1 MNPFARK
8 VAGQIEQMWQ
18 CRVLRAS
25 HGKLRQVV
33 LVMLAKEYAA
43 AMPVLLRVAF
53 PGFVDLS
60 RPMLIGY
67 ATIVWSGRMVCDLIE
82 WDGTRKKETIY
93 DSLDEYIGEVRRLAD
108 ALKLDDADREQMF
121 TVMQKW
127 VVADH
132 RINHEGRRL
141 AS

>member
-1 MNPFARK
+1 MNPFAKK

-33 LVMLAKEYAA
+33 LVMLAKEYAG

-53 PGFVDLS
+53 PGFQDLS
-60 RPMLIGY
+60 RPMLTGY
-67 ATIVWSGRMVCDLIE
+67 ATIVWSGHMVCDLMDR
-82 WDGTRKKETIY
+82 DGIIKRETIY
-93 DSLDEYIGEVRRLAD
+93 GSVDEFIGEVRRLAD
-108 ALKLDDADREQMF
+108 LLKLNDKDREEMF
-121 TVMQKW
+121 VTLQKW
-127 VVADH
+127 VVADR
-132 RINHEGRRL
+132 RINHEGRRR